1 MRNNLIFSLGFP
13 MYLKS
18 GVTELVIVIHGN
30 NPKLYPWLVKR
41 TGLRMM
47 AKSLTVDWT
56 PLVVR

>member
-41 TGLRMM
+41 TKLENDGEELDR
-47 AKSLTVDWT
+47 
-56 PLVVR
+56 